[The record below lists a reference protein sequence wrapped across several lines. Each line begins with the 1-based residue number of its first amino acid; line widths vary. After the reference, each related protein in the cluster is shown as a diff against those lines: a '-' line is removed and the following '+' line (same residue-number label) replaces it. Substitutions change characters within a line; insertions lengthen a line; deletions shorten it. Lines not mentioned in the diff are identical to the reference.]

1 MAEMNGILVVDKPKD
16 FTSFDVIAKLRK
28 KLLQKKIGHMGTLD
42 PMATGVLPILLGDS
56 AKFQIFSSDNA
67 KSYDAKICFGIKT
80 DTLDVT
86 GTVISQKKSAVS
98 LLQFESVINDFI
110 GEIYQTPPM
119 FSAIKQNGI
128 KLCNLARKGINI
140 DREKRKVFVNSIKIL
155 DFNENHQ
162 EAKISV
168 LCSKGTYIRSLCD
181 DIGNKLGCGAALGEL
196 RRMLS
201 NGFKIENSIKLA
213 TILELNAE
221 DIKNYI
227 LPTER
232 MFEDLPTV
240 NITAAQSLRFKN
252 GGNLAISRVGFTSC
266 AIDNKIYKIYCD
278 KNFVGLGKIDL
289 NAAELKVLKCLR

>member
-1 MAEMNGILVVDKPKD
+1 MNGILVVDKPKN

-28 KLLQKKIGHMGTLD
+28 KLSQKKIGHMGTLD

-86 GTVISQKKSAVS
+86 GTVISQKKSTVS

-140 DREKRKVFVNSIKIL
+140 DREKRKVFVDSIKII
-155 DFNENHQ
+155 DFDENRQ

-181 DIGNKLGCGAALGEL
+181 DIGNKMGCGAALGEL
-196 RRMLS
+196 RRTLS
-201 NGFKIENSIKLA
+201 NGFKIENSIKLDA
-213 TILELNAE
+213 ILELDVEN
-221 DIKNYI
+221 IKNYI

-232 MFEDLPTV
+232 LFEDLPTV
-240 NITAAQSLRFKN
+240 NITAAQALRFKN
-252 GGNLAISRVGFTSC
+252 GGNLAISRIRFTSC
-266 AIDNKIYKIYCD
+266 VVDNKTYKIYCD
-278 KNFVGLGKIDL
+278 ENFVGLGKTSF
-289 NAAELKVLKCLR
+289 NTSELKVLKCLR